1 MALVNANDSKR
12 RRVLTGKDKLVS
24 MIQQVW
30 LSIRAMGKA
39 ISQGVRQ

>member
-12 RRVLTGKDKLVS
+12 PRVLTGRYKLIS
-24 MIQQVW
+24 IIKQMW
-30 LSIRAMGKA
+30 LSIKAMSKA